1 MERCAALAQHVA
13 KPARRRY
20 PAQAVPQDLRRTVLE
35 MSRLAQRLMAQAAD
49 VRVAHDL
56 EAALWMEQ
64 DDDRIDELHRSLFQH
79 LMDDRRHQGVGTA
92 VDVTLLGRYDERFAD
107 HAVSVARRA
116 ASRRRPMALRT

>member
-1 MERCAALAQHVA
+1 
-13 KPARRRY
+13 
-20 PAQAVPQDLRRTVLE
+20 

-107 HAVSVARRA
+107 HAVSVARRVIFL
-116 ASRRRPMALRT
+116 RRPMALRT